1 MEFYSTFMFNS
12 RCDPFD
18 NDGVAF
24 RCGGTRYSISM
35 TQFGSIVGLYIEE
48 DSGNEENTGGVR
60 DLDENERQAAWA
72 QISEGHYNPSSTK
85 NLKIASFILKK
96 KLKIL
101 SSNIFKHQNSTTLP
115 SSPNLQTSPPPF
127 FSSSLPPPP
136 PPLLP
141 KPPPPPPLLP
151 HPPPPLLPP
160 RHSPTAVCLSP
171 FSLSLFCACRCV
183 PPSRGVGRP
192 FDRQRGGCECCRAS
206 EREGCLSR
214 TEPSGGSYSGHRSS
228 VGEGT
233 RILQSVCTP
242 TKLTDIQTTS
252 SVADMKT
259 DEIRL
264 QTVYVCKN
272 KQHLKLLVFSRVH
285 HHHHCLRRFRWL
297 IP

>member
-1 MEFYSTFMFNS
+1 MSAGAQTLPLEDCLIFFLKRSENSFFY
-12 RCDPFD
+12 
-18 NDGVAF
+18 
-24 RCGGTRYSISM
+24 
-35 TQFGSIVGLYIEE
+35 
-48 DSGNEENTGGVR
+48 
-60 DLDENERQAAWA
+60 
-72 QISEGHYNPSSTK
+72 
-85 NLKIASFILKK
+85 LKK

-101 SSNIFKHQNSTTLP
+101 SSNIFKHQNPTTLP

-127 FSSSLPPPP
+127 FSSSLPPP

-206 EREGCLSR
+206 EREGCLTR

-242 TKLTDIQTTS
+242 TKGLHTY
-252 SVADMKT
+252 
-259 DEIRL
+259 L
-264 QTVYVCKN
+264 YVKI
-272 KQHLKLLVFSRVH
+272 LVI
-285 HHHHCLRRFRWL
+285 C
-297 IP
+297 